1 MSGDSSRHRNEVG
14 RSRDRTCSRAECDA
28 RSAYTLVFDYSRA
41 EAWLCDLWGEPGQG
55 AYDLCVTHAERFSV
69 PRGWTYLDRRR
80 VAQPL
85 FGEPTQDEGGV
96 DEWEYRGPRQA
107 TA

>member
-1 MSGDSSRHRNEVG
+1 MSGNSFRQPTKVG
-14 RSRDRTCSRAECDA
+14 CTGDRTCARAGCDA

-41 EAWLCDLWGEPGQG
+41 EAWLCELWGEPGQG

-69 PRGWTYLDRRR
+69 PRGWTFLDRRR

-85 FGEPTQDEGGV
+85 FGEPVQGKGEV
-96 DEWEYRGPRQA
+96 EEWEHPGPRQA